1 MYTVFSP
8 TVDVKEQLGYYRPG
22 LSPRGKELYMSN
34 YNENTLRNIGLQ
46 FFADGGDGAGGSEG
60 GQDGNEGSGGGKGT
74 GNQSGKTFTQE
85 DVNALLKKEKESAK
99 KALLKELGVEDA
111 KSAKDGLAKY
121 KEILDKDKSAAEK
134 AGETLAAEQKAKA
147 EAEKRALLAE
157 AKVEVLSAG
166 CKPEYLDDVITLA
179 MTKVSND
186 KDLAAVVKG
195 MKEDTKYSAFFGEG
209 GSDSGDKGTGGGAGF
224 KRKEGSDKKGGLGS
238 RLGAQ
243 AVNNTTKNPYFNN

>member
-1 MYTVFSP
+1 M
-8 TVDVKEQLGYYRPG
+8 
-22 LSPRGKELYMSN
+22 LS
-34 YNENTLRNIGLQ
+34 NEEKNTLKNIGLQ
-46 FFADGGDGAGGSEG
+46 FFAEGGAGGDSGTGGPEGDPEG
-60 GQDGNEGSGGGKGT
+60 GEDGGGEGT
-74 GNQSGKTFTQE
+74 GGKSGKTFTQE
-85 DVNALLKKEKESAK
+85 EVNRLMKAEKESAK

-111 KSAKDGLAKY
+111 KSAKEGLAKY

-134 AGETLAAEQKAKA
+134 AGEALATEQKAKA

-179 MTKVSND
+179 MTKVSDD
-186 KDLAAVVKG
+186 KDLAAVVKE

-209 GSDSGDKGTGGGAGF
+209 GSGSSDKGTGGGSGF
-224 KRKEGSDKKGGLGS
+224 KRKGDPDKKGRLGA

-243 AVNNTTKNPYFNN
+243 TAKSTSKNPYFNN